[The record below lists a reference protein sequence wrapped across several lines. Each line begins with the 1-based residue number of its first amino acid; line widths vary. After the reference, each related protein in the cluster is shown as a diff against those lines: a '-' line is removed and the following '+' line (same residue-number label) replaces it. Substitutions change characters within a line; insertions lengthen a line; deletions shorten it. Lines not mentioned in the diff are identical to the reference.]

1 MDKLPNRRSSE
12 RLRLLMTDFTKY
24 IDLLDDRDIDHLL
37 AALAKTGGLS
47 QQDIE
52 DHLSEM
58 YPSTPE

>member
-1 MDKLPNRRSSE
+1 
-12 RLRLLMTDFTKY
+12 MTDFTKY